1 MIEGPVPR
9 RNAREGMDEG
19 AVSLTLTSLQ
29 RKARGRLLEQGLI
42 PSISFKRHRFP
53 SDVIRHAVWLYFR
66 FSLSLMDVEEML
78 ARRGIEVSG
87 AVRLKLTSLQ

>member
-1 MIEGPVPR
+1 VIEGPVPR

-42 PSISFKRHRFP
+42 PPISFKRHRFP